1 MYRDGSVYDEIDKVI
16 YQIYQDYDIRS
27 FPIDAVD
34 VCKKLGVALV
44 PYSAF
49 PEGDRW
55 LLEKKS
61 KQGFFVKESKELP
74 PTIYYNDNFGSMGA
88 IRFTIFHELKHYI
101 YNDDNDEDDD
111 LADYFARH
119 FMGPTPYLMLK
130 GLDSPNDIV
139 SFCDMS
145 MEAAINACSNIL
157 SRRNKYG
164 MNLFDYEVSLIGHL
178 EPVLMETF
186 KYDILKSCD
195 DE

>member
-1 MYRDGSVYDEIDKVI
+1 MVIYRDGSVYDEIDKVI

-44 PYSAF
+44 SYSAF

-88 IRFTIFHELKHYI
+88 IRLTIFHELKHYI
-101 YNDDNDEDDD
+101 YNYDNDEDDF
-111 LADYFARH
+111 LFERIWRN
-119 FMGPTPYLMLK
+119 PRKYLEVLQRYE
-130 GLDSPNDIV
+130 GVILPDFSLYR
-139 SFCDMS
+139 DMPLV
-145 MEAAINACSNIL
+145 MQLWNIYR
-157 SRRNKYG
+157 SRA
-164 MNLFDYEVSLIGHL
+164 IGHWL
-178 EPVLMETF
+178 QMNGVTVIPNIRYGDRRTYRAV
-186 KYDILKSCD
+186 
-195 DE
+195 